1 MKNPIG
7 FGRKSEENV
16 SGLKYFEQYAFLF
29 HPTLIC
35 ERTQKTTNKAFRV

>member
-16 SGLKYFEQYAFLF
+16 SGLNISNSYFVVWFIIKEY
-29 HPTLIC
+29 
-35 ERTQKTTNKAFRV
+35 KKGK

>member
-16 SGLKYFEQYAFLF
+16 SGLKYFEQLF
-29 HPTLIC
+29 VVWFIIK
-35 ERTQKTTNKAFRV
+35 EYKKGK

>member
-16 SGLKYFEQYAFLF
+16 SRLVYYKR
-29 HPTLIC
+29 I
-35 ERTQKTTNKAFRV
+35 QKGEISNC